1 MKTLVWWLLI
11 AAAVLT
17 SACGTPPVFAG
28 SDRRQ
33 NTALGRIEGNLVA
46 STAAR
51 ANVVVLLFDADNPP
65 PPVGS
70 GRPLS
75 FDVVPKEALF
85 ANAAEGSI
93 GPFVAP
99 FTFSSVRPG
108 RYLIR
113 CFLDAGG
120 DFIPWFAVTAETNTG
135 DVGGGAFEANRQ
147 SKIITITEG
156 PMGIVSAA
164 LDVPVVLSDELRV
177 PVDRPAF
184 EVAPA
189 ATLGTLTPTGLSLEL
204 KSKAIND
211 GRVIQPSPIFL
222 VRYIDDNQDGMP
234 DDANQDG
241 KPDVWPKVVVRKLS
255 ANTDIPTE
263 ENDLDRNG
271 ILDATGVDYEHV
283 SASGQG
289 IAADT
294 KPDAV
299 VLAASFD
306 VSAIASQLVDAAGK
320 VKTAPSPQTS
330 LKLMISP
337 RAFDVSNPKTPEA
350 LRTPPKGKYSVTV
363 VQSTGQT
370 WRLPNEL
377 GPPFNEGPGFTP
389 IASQGFVVEVP

>member
-1 MKTLVWWLLI
+1 VSWVLL
-11 AAAVLT
+11 ASAVLAC
-17 SACGTPPVFAG
+17 ACGTPPVFAG

-33 NTALGRIEGNLVA
+33 NTAVGRIEGSLVA

-75 FDVVPKEALF
+75 FAVVPKEALF
-85 ANAAEGSI
+85 TNAAAGSV
-93 GPFVAP
+93 GPFIAP
-99 FTFSSVRPG
+99 FAFSSVRAG

-113 CFLDAGG
+113 CFLDANE
-120 DFIPWFAVTAETNTG
+120 DFIPWYAITAETNAG
-135 DVGGGAFEANRQ
+135 DIGGGAFEANRQ
-147 SKIITITEG
+147 SRVITLTESPAG
-156 PMGIVSAA
+156 SVSAA

-177 PVDRPAF
+177 PVDRPVF

-189 ATLGTLTPTGLSLEL
+189 ATSATLTPSGLSLEL
-204 KSKAIND
+204 RSKAIND
-211 GRVIQPSPIFL
+211 GRVIQPNPVFL
-222 VRYIDDNQDGMP
+222 VRYVDDNQDGMP

-255 ANTDIPTE
+255 VNTDIPTD

-271 ILDATGVDYEHV
+271 VLDATGIDYEHV
-283 SASGQG
+283 SASGQS
-289 IAADT
+289 IAADG

-320 VKTAPSPQTS
+320 AKVAPTPQVS
-330 LKLMISP
+330 LKLMIAP
-337 RAFDVSNPKTPEA
+337 RAFDVSNPKVPEA
-350 LRTPPKGKYSVTV
+350 LRALPKGKYSITV

-377 GPPFNEGPGFTP
+377 GPPFNEGRGFAP
-389 IASQGFVVEVP
+389 VAAQGFVIDVP